1 MKRPLLSVKELA
13 AHLRVS
19 DKTVRRARRKGVI
32 PSKIIGR
39 QIWFDWEAVRRAMR
53 QAARDYHTDGG
64 RADRRQATDR
74 TPAAEE
80 APGQ

>member
-13 AHLRVS
+13 AHLGVS
-19 DKTVRRARRKGVI
+19 DKTVRRARRKGLI
-32 PSKIIGR
+32 PSRVIGR
-39 QIWFDWEAVRRAMR
+39 QIWFDWDAVHRVMRRAAQDWR
-53 QAARDYHTDGG
+53 AGGG
-64 RADRRQATDR
+64 RAGRQCTTGR